1 MLRLIVTF
9 VLLPMTA
16 GALEP
21 IDHPDPAQFS
31 GSVGNLFSEAQQN
44 FFNKEDSE
52 RSGEDYGRVAMIY
65 HAHEQHGPASQAYR
79 NAAEKAP
86 ADARWPYFLGI
97 LAANDGEFDAAI
109 AYFEAA
115 QKANPDYAP
124 ARIRLSRVLRDA
136 GRQDEAR
143 VVTELLNDDI
153 PGIAAVV
160 ADLGTIALQGQQYDK
175 AVALLQQA
183 LSLQPD
189 ASRLHYPLG
198 LAYRSLGD
206 TDKAKEHLQQTG
218 DREVFFN
225 DPLFTQMKSL
235 SGSFAYFLSVGM
247 ATARTGNY
255 ELAAQFMR
263 SAMEAEPD
271 RPEPRI
277 NYARMLEAQGKV
289 DAAAAELRATLED
302 HPNNALAH
310 FNLGAVSEI
319 QSQDSAAREHYAQ
332 TVALQ
337 PDMFE
342 AWLLLGNSHMRAGQ
356 FDQAIE
362 AYDQAFSLRP
372 GRTGLLLRKGI
383 AQIELNQCRGA
394 VTTLLELVRKK
405 PEDFEALIAYSR
417 TVAVCPEASPED
429 RGNAL
434 AASRNMY
441 ALNPGLPVV
450 TTLAMA
456 EAAVGHFD
464 LAIDFQTQALF
475 QAARDG
481 LDGQVERL
489 RENLERFEKQQPA
502 ERPWAADHP
511 VLNPPRLTVEIR
523 K

>member
-1 MLRLIVTF
+1 MTRL
-9 VLLPMTA
+9 LLVILGLPFATA
-16 GALEP
+16 ALES

-31 GSVGNLFSEAQQN
+31 GSVGELFTEAQDN
-44 FFNKEDSE
+44 FFSKPDAA
-52 RSGEDYGRVAMIY
+52 RSGEDYGRLGMIY
-65 HAHEQHGPASQAYR
+65 HAHELHDPAAQAYR

-97 LAANDGEFDAAI
+97 LAANDGEFDQAI
-109 AYFEAA
+109 KYFEAA
-115 QKANPDYAP
+115 QKANPEYAP

-136 GRQDEAR
+136 GRQSEAR

-160 ADLGTIALQGQQYDK
+160 ADLGTIALQEQRFDK
-175 AVALLQQA
+175 AVNLLEQA
-183 LSLQPD
+183 LELQPD

-198 LAYRSLGD
+198 LAYRSLGN
-206 TDKAKEHLQQTG
+206 TDKAKEHLQAVG

-247 ATARTGNY
+247 AAARTGNY
-255 ELAAQFMR
+255 DLAAQFMR
-263 SAMEAEPD
+263 NAMEAEPD

-277 NYARMLEAQGKV
+277 NYARMLEAQG
-289 DAAAAELRATLED
+289 DIAAATAELRGTIQD

-310 FNLGAVSEI
+310 FNMGAVQEI
-319 QSQDSAAREHYAQ
+319 QAEDVSAREYYAK

-342 AWLLLGNSHMRAGQ
+342 AWLLLGNSHMRDGQ
-356 FDQAIE
+356 YDRAIS
-362 AYDQAFSLRP
+362 AYDQAYAIRP

-383 AQIELNQCRGA
+383 AQIELGRCSEA
-394 VTTLLELVRKK
+394 VTTLLDLVRKK

-417 TVAVCPEASPED
+417 TVAVCPEAGPED

-434 AASRNMY
+434 AAARNMY
-441 ALNPGLPVV
+441 TLNPDLPVV

-481 LDGQVERL
+481 LEDQVERL
-489 RENLERFEKQQPA
+489 RENLRRFEDQKPA
-502 ERPWAADHP
+502 ERPWATNHP
-511 VLNPPRLTVEIR
+511 VLNPPRLTVEVR